1 MSPPFHD
8 EPRGPDTVR
17 LAVDQP
23 VRALDALRPDLRAAI
38 VGQGLPFAWPEAA
51 RREAESL
58 GGRVKAAET
67 ARRVDLRE
75 LPFVTIDGEDAK
87 DFDDAVHARRE
98 PSGQWTLFVAIAD
111 VSHYVKPASALDL
124 EARGRGTS
132 AYFPDFVIP
141 MLPEALSNGLCS
153 LKPGVDR
160 LAISCEMRF
169 AADGE
174 MLDYRFHEA
183 VIHSR
188 ARLTYSGVANQ
199 LALADKQRR
208 GTPPVPAALA
218 GNLADLHELFG
229 ILHRRRAGL
238 GAIEFETVETR
249 IVLDGGGAV
258 REIVPVERNDAHRLI
273 EECMLCANVAA
284 ARLLRR
290 SSLPA
295 LYRVH
300 QTPEAEKLADLRE
313 YLRGLGLS
321 LGGGDQPQPADYR
334 RLLGQIHARP
344 EREVLQTLLIRSMS
358 QAVYQ
363 PENIGHF
370 ALGFPCYT
378 HFTSPIRR
386 YPDLLVHRALRCLI
400 RAGIA
405 STTSAKKFSPGKA
418 YPYNASAMAELGE
431 ACSAA
436 ERRADAA
443 GYQSVNWL
451 KCEYLRDH
459 VGDEFEGVVSAVTGF
474 GLFVQLKGFHIDG
487 LIHISMLG
495 DDYYHHDPVQHFLE
509 GERKGAIFR
518 LGDSIAV
525 QVLGVIPEEQKIEL
539 RPAGAS
545 ELGAGPGRKRF
556 GRRHAGR
563 GGNRSKQARG
573 RGGPSRRRYP

>member
-1 MSPPFHD
+1 M
-8 EPRGPDTVR
+8 G
-17 LAVDQP
+17 QP
-23 VRALDALRPDLRAAI
+23 VGELDGLRADLRAA
-38 VGQGLPFAWPEAA
+38 VVDQGLPLAWPEAA
-51 RREAESL
+51 KREAERL
-58 GGRVKAAET
+58 GGRVKPGET

-75 LPFVTIDGEDAK
+75 LPLVTIDGEDAK

-111 VSHYVKPASALDL
+111 VSHYVTPGSALDL

-153 LKPGVDR
+153 LKPGVER
-160 LAISCEMRF
+160 LAIACEMRF
-169 AADGE
+169 AADGA

-188 ARLTYSGVANQ
+188 ARLTYSGVAGQ
-199 LALADKQRR
+199 LAAAGEPGG
-208 GTPPVPAALA
+208 GTPQVPAALA

-249 IVLDGGGAV
+249 IVLNGSGAV

-290 SSLPA
+290 SGLPA

-300 QTPEAEKLADLRE
+300 QPPDAEKLADLRE

-334 RLLGQIHARP
+334 RLLGKIRGRP

-400 RAGIA
+400 RRGLAGAA
-405 STTSAKKFSPGKA
+405 SAGASARKFSPGKA
-418 YPYNASAMAELGE
+418 YPYNTPAMEELGE

-451 KCEYLRDH
+451 KCEYLRDR

-474 GLFVQLKGFHIDG
+474 GLFVQLRGFHIDG

-509 GERKGAIFR
+509 GERKGIIFR
-518 LGDSIAV
+518 LGDSIKV
-525 QVLGVIPEEQKIEL
+525 QVLSVIPEEQKIEL

-545 ELGAGPGRKRF
+545 GLPDEGGAGPARKRSGRR

-563 GGNRSKQARG
+563 GGNPVKPARK
-573 RGGPSRRRYP
+573 RGGPVRRGYR